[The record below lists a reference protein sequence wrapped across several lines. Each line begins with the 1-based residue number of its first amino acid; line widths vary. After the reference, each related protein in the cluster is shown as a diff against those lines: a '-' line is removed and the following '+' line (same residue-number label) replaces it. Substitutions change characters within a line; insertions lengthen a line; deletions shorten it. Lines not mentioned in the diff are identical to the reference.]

1 MDRSVELQ
9 PKAWISNGTGISPTI
24 SVRRLPLANGQNLDT
39 AVTSGADENIEVFVI
54 P

>member
-1 MDRSVELQ
+1 MERVFHRLFPSVGYLR
-9 PKAWISNGTGISPTI
+9 AT
-24 SVRRLPLANGQNLDT
+24 VQNLDT